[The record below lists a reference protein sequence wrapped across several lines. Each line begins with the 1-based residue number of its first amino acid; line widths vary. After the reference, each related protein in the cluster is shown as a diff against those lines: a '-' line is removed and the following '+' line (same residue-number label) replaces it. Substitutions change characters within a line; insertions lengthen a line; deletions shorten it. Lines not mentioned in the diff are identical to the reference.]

1 MMNARLSLLAIAALA
16 VGLGGCRGMT
26 SEAPPI
32 HPNLNMDYVQRYE
45 AQEANPLFA
54 DGAAQRQPVAG
65 TIARGGLRTEGNA
78 PFHFGRTADGAYVE
92 DIPIEVTA
100 SLIERGEER
109 YNIFCTVCHGL
120 AGDGRGIVAV
130 GLEGQSYGFA
140 VPSYHT
146 DALRARPDGYVY
158 DVILNGVNT
167 MPSYGHEMAAA
178 DRWAIVAYVRALQR
192 SQNASAADVSTTERE
207 RLETYNSNVRIR

>member
-1 MMNARLSLLAIAALA
+1 MNARLSLLAVAALA

-26 SEAPPI
+26 SEAPPM

-100 SLIERGEER
+100 ALIERGEER

-120 AGDGRGIVAV
+120 AGDGRGIAFQPEVT
-130 GLEGQSYGFA
+130 GLGGEADIRRAGVVTGARGIEG
-140 VPSYHT
+140 V
-146 DALRARPDGYVY
+146 
-158 DVILNGVNT
+158 
-167 MPSYGHEMAAA
+167 
-178 DRWAIVAYVRALQR
+178 DRRQR
-192 SQNASAADVSTTERE
+192 SVVARTAVIAMD
-207 RLETYNSNVRIR
+207 